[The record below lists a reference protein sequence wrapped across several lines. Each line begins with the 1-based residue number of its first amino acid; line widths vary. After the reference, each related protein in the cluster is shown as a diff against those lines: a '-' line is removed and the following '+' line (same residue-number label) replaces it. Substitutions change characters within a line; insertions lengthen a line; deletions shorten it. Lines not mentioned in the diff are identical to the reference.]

1 MRLSRSCRL
10 TVLAILLLTSRVEAA
25 PLEGTAGTANS
36 GARIDLDVFG
46 IKFTDVLLLV
56 LTAAALVL
64 TWAITAYQWRLAR
77 KQNAVQLHAEYYSVE
92 HYGSVVS
99 AVVQVRQRW
108 MSLPGEN
115 ERTAYRR
122 LVAAGWAPA
131 ALKTGEAPSAVRFRL
146 YVRRDVQPNIDPIEA
161 HYHVPAG
168 VAGLSEHEAVA
179 ALLHFWSRLAGLL
192 DAKAVDRRLAREF
205 FAPAYEYN
213 REFFA
218 GLRELVEP
226 SIVRGDPRPAWLD
239 HTRALEKFF
248 R

>member
-10 TVLAILLLTSRVEAA
+10 TVLAVILLTSRVEAA
-25 PLEGTAGTANS
+25 PLEGRS
-36 GARIDLDVFG
+36 IDLEVFG

-99 AVVQVRQRW
+99 AVVQVRQKW
-108 MSLPGEN
+108 LSISDEN
-115 ERTAYRR
+115 ERTAYRQ

-146 YVRRDVQPNIDPIEA
+146 YVRRDDQPNLDPIEA

-168 VAGLSEHEAVA
+168 VAGLSEHEALA

-213 REFFA
+213 RVFFA
-218 GLRELVEP
+218 SLREMVGP

-239 HTRALEKFF
+239 HTRALEQFF